1 MTSAII
7 SLFLAGARL
16 REAGGLS
23 EERTR
28 WRERAACRQADAE
41 LFFSAGSTAEAVTE
55 IHEAK
60 ALCAACPVQ
69 RPCLTYAVATGQEF
83 GIWGGYD
90 ENERRLLAARW
101 RRSRT
106 ASSARSERRTTP

>member
-16 REAGGLS
+16 REAGGLGH
-23 EERTR
+23 ERAR
-28 WRERAACRQADAE
+28 WRDWAACRQADAE
-41 LFFSAGSTAEAVTE
+41 LFFSTGSTARAVTGL
-55 IHEAK
+55 HEAK

-69 RPCLTYAVATGQEF
+69 RPCLTYALTTRQEF

-90 ENERRLLAARW
+90 EHERRLLYAR
-101 RRSRT
+101 
-106 ASSARSERRTTP
+106 